1 MIAIRKDDDF
11 EIRRFSS
18 WLKVLTRQ
26 ELVHFETLGAPRS
39 PYSEE
44 NLEQN
49 SKIVKVFL
57 CFLGVGYRSLLE
69 KVLKWLIRSSI
80 SFGRTDEKSNGFP

>member
-26 ELVHFETLGAPRS
+26 ELVHFGTLGAPRS
-39 PYSEE
+39 PFNKE

-57 CFLGVGYRSLLE
+57 CFFGSGLAVFAGKGPQMADQ
-69 KVLKWLIRSSI
+69 VLHVLRKNR
-80 SFGRTDEKSNGFP
+80 